1 MVEFVSY
8 HPYPF
13 IPNSKFFV
21 TVQYVKTHMGTD
33 TLVSALRQQVTCTLV
48 LRPE

>member
-8 HPYPF
+8 HSYPF
-13 IPNSKFFV
+13 IPNFKFFV
-21 TVQYVKTHMGTD
+21 TIQYVKTHMGTD
-33 TLVSALRQQVTCTLV
+33 TLVSASRQQVTCTQV